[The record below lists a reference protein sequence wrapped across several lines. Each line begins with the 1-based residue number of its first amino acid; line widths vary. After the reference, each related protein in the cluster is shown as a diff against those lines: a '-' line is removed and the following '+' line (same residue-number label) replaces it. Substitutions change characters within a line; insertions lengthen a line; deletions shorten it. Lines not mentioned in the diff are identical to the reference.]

1 MTAPTKP
8 SHTGPATP
16 APAPGCGPDSAP
28 TDTADITAAPA
39 DQAAG
44 HAPAAAPAA
53 DLPGAQ
59 IGAPAPEPAPQRASA
74 PERTPE
80 RSVLSPT
87 PDGTPGDTPDGT
99 ALHAPVIDWFEE
111 HARDLPWR
119 RPEAGAWGVMVS
131 EFMLQQTPV
140 NRVLPVYEQW
150 LARWPRP
157 ADLAKE
163 APGEAVRAWGRLGYP
178 RRALRLHGAAVA
190 IAERHGGDVPS
201 DHAQLLALPG
211 IGEYTAAAVASFA
224 YGRRHAV
231 LDTNVRR
238 VFARAV
244 TGVQYPPNATTAA
257 ERRLARA
264 LLPDDEATAARWAA
278 ASMELGALVCTARNE
293 SCHRCPIAA
302 RCAWRLAGKP
312 AHDGPPRR
320 GQTYAGTDRQVR
332 GRLLAV
338 LREAHGPVP
347 QAALDRVWHE
357 PVQRARAL
365 DGLVADGLVEP
376 LAGGR
381 YRLPLT

>member
-1 MTAPTKP
+1 MTATEMP
-8 SHTGPATP
+8 SSVTDVPSDPDGV
-16 APAPGCGPDSAP
+16 PG
-28 TDTADITAAPA
+28 AAE
-39 DQAAG
+39 
-44 HAPAAAPAA
+44 AAAELHDP
-53 DLPGAQ
+53 
-59 IGAPAPEPAPQRASA
+59 
-74 PERTPE
+74 
-80 RSVLSPT
+80 VL
-87 PDGTPGDTPDGT
+87 
-99 ALHAPVIDWFEE
+99 AWFDQ

-157 ADLAKE
+157 ADLAAE

-178 RRALRLHGAAVA
+178 RRALRLHGASVA
-190 IAERHGGDVPS
+190 ITERHGGDVPS
-201 DHAQLLALPG
+201 EHSQLLALPG

-224 YGRRHAV
+224 YGQRHPV

-264 LLPDDEATAARWAA
+264 LLPDDEPKAARWAA

-293 SCHRCPIAA
+293 DCGRCPVAGL
-302 RCAWRLAGKP
+302 CAWRLAGKP
-312 AHDGPPRR
+312 AHDGPARR

-332 GRLLAV
+332 GKLLAV
-338 LREAHGPVP
+338 LRDSVRPVP
-347 QAALDRVWHE
+347 RAVLDRVWDE

-365 DGLVADGLVEP
+365 DGLVSDGLVEP
-376 LAGGR
+376 LANDR
-381 YRLPLT
+381 FRLPLT

>member
-8 SHTGPATP
+8 SHNGPSDP
-16 APAPGCGPDSAP
+16 
-28 TDTADITAAPA
+28 AAPP
-39 DQAAG
+39 
-44 HAPAAAPAA
+44 APAAASGGP
-53 DLPGAQ
+53 
-59 IGAPAPEPAPQRASA
+59 
-74 PERTPE
+74 
-80 RSVLSPT
+80 
-87 PDGTPGDTPDGT
+87 
-99 ALHAPVIDWFEE
+99 LHAPVVDWFAE

-157 ADLAKE
+157 ADLAAE

-178 RRALRLHGAAVA
+178 RRALRLHGAAAA
-190 IAERHGGDVPS
+190 ITERHGGDVPS

-224 YGRRHAV
+224 YGQRHAV

-238 VFARAV
+238 VLARAV

-257 ERRLARA
+257 ERKLART
-264 LLPDDEATAARWAA
+264 LLPDDDGDAARWAA
-278 ASMELGALVCTARNE
+278 ASMELGALVCTAKNE
-293 SCHRCPIAA
+293 SCHRCPISG

-338 LREAHGPVP
+338 LREAPGPVP
-347 QAALDRVWHE
+347 QAALDQVWHE

-365 DGLVADGLVEP
+365 DGLVSDGLVEP
-376 LAGGR
+376 LADGL
-381 YRLPLT
+381 YRLPVG